1 MAQEI
6 ITLQDLQ
13 EFRSQLLNDL
23 KVLLASQVQ
32 PQNQWLRSPDVRKLL
47 KISHGTL
54 QNLRVNGTLPY
65 TKVGGIIYYKLADIN
80 NLLNANGA

>member
-13 EFRSQLLNDL
+13 AFPLQLLNDL
-23 KVLLASQVQ
+23 KGLLASQ
-32 PQNQWLRSPDVRKLL
+32 PQHTNEWLRSPEVRKLL

-54 QNLRVNGTLPY
+54 QNLRVTGTLPY
-65 TKVGGIIYYKLADIN
+65 KKIGGIIYYKFN
-80 NLLNANGA
+80 RYQ